1 MTTRRQQRV
10 AEQVRHE
17 LSKLIE
23 HEIDDPRL
31 ELISITDV
39 TISPDLYNA
48 NVYVSSLQGEATR
61 DDVLAGLEH
70 ARKFLRHGLAERLKL
85 RVVPN
90 LHFHWDKSLET
101 GDRISRLIDQIEE
114 AGAQQGDASARALYS
129 HPCPRLCPTR
139 PPSSNVFSRP
149 AASCS
154 LCTFHLTATPL
165 AACWAW
171 PMRSAR
177 RARPLPRR
185 VLTPFAIASPCCLAM
200 LPWSLKP
207 LVRSI

>member
-23 HEIDDPRL
+23 HEVDDPRL

-48 NVYVSSLQGEATR
+48 NVYVSSLQGEAAR
-61 DDVLAGLEH
+61 AAVLAGLEH

-85 RVVPN
+85 RVVPE

-101 GDRISRLIDQIEE
+101 GDRISQLIDQIEE
-114 AGAQQGDASARALYS
+114 ADTRQNDASAR
-129 HPCPRLCPTR
+129 
-139 PPSSNVFSRP
+139 
-149 AASCS
+149 
-154 LCTFHLTATPL
+154 PL
-165 AACWAW
+165 
-171 PMRSAR
+171 
-177 RARPLPRR
+177 
-185 VLTPFAIASPCCLAM
+185 
-200 LPWSLKP
+200 
-207 LVRSI
+207 

>member
-31 ELISITDV
+31 ELISLTDV

-48 NVYVSSLQGEATR
+48 NVYVSSLQGEAVR
-61 DDVLAGLEH
+61 DEVLAGLEA
-70 ARKFLRHGLAERLKL
+70 ARGFLRHGLGERLKL

-101 GDRISRLIDQIEE
+101 GDRIARLIDQIEE
-114 AGAQQGDASARALYS
+114 TDAQHDTSAPAL
-129 HPCPRLCPTR
+129 
-139 PPSSNVFSRP
+139 
-149 AASCS
+149 
-154 LCTFHLTATPL
+154 
-165 AACWAW
+165 
-171 PMRSAR
+171 
-177 RARPLPRR
+177 
-185 VLTPFAIASPCCLAM
+185 
-200 LPWSLKP
+200 
-207 LVRSI
+207 

>member
-39 TISPDLYNA
+39 TISPDLHDA
-48 NVYVSSLQGEATR
+48 NVYTSSLQGESAR
-61 DDVLAGLEH
+61 GEVLAGLEA
-70 ARKFLRHGLAERLKL
+70 ARGFLRRGLAVRLKL
-85 RVVPN
+85 RIVPN

-114 AGAQQGDASARALYS
+114 TDAPLDDDPSAR
-129 HPCPRLCPTR
+129 
-139 PPSSNVFSRP
+139 
-149 AASCS
+149 
-154 LCTFHLTATPL
+154 
-165 AACWAW
+165 
-171 PMRSAR
+171 
-177 RARPLPRR
+177 
-185 VLTPFAIASPCCLAM
+185 
-200 LPWSLKP
+200 
-207 LVRSI
+207 